1 MTPLVADKL
10 RDLGRVLADLKVRVR
25 AALATELGRHVA
37 TAVEDVV
44 RAVIAGR
51 PLVSVPESYRGYHPG
66 SDRSRADD
74 GWDRP
79 GDPWAADPDRDGY
92 DPDDGSEPP
101 VSTTPAGSGL
111 AAAVA
116 AGVFAARWWLA
127 RRGTLAAAAG
137 LGLAVGLLGV
147 LGGPVART
155 AVAALAAAADLLAAT
170 DALGCGAARLDH
182 P

>member
-37 TAVEDVV
+37 VAVEDVV

-51 PLVSVPESYRGYHPG
+51 SLGSVPGSYRGDHPG
-66 SDRSRADD
+66 PGYRRADD

-79 GDPWAADPDRDGY
+79 DDPWAADPDHDDS
-92 DPDDGSEPP
+92 DPDDE
-101 VSTTPAGSGL
+101 STASPAGSGL

-127 RRGTLAAAAG
+127 RRGTVVAAAG
-137 LGLAVGLLGV
+137 LGLVVGLLGV

-170 DALGCGAARLDH
+170 DALGGGAARLDR

>member
-1 MTPLVADKL
+1 MTALVADKL
-10 RDLGRVLADLKVRVR
+10 RDLGRMLADLKVRVR

-37 TAVEDVV
+37 AAVEDVV
-44 RAVIAGR
+44 RAMIAGR
-51 PLVSVPESYRGYHPG
+51 TPLHGPMSYRA
-66 SDRSRADD
+66 DRVGPSQPWTDD

-79 GDPWAADPDRDGY
+79 GDPWAADPDRDEY
-92 DPDDGSEPP
+92 DHDAGSEPP
-101 VSTTPAGSGL
+101 VPSPAGSGL

-127 RRGTLAAAAG
+127 RRGTVAVAAG
-137 LGLAVGLLGV
+137 IGLAVGLLGV

-155 AVAALAAAADLLAAT
+155 TVAALAAAADLLAAT
-170 DALGCGAARLDH
+170 DALGGGAARLDR